1 MSLDRTI
8 NKMDDPPQT
17 PSSLSSSSPHL
28 PATPRQ
34 GHGALMAA
42 LGSSSGRYADFPS
55 SVKVWSRTEFL
66 SLLPDSMSSL
76 QTEQVKDLLLLDGLL
91 QRLSKPRSSGL

>member
-1 MSLDRTI
+1 
-8 NKMDDPPQT
+8 MDDPPQT
-17 PSSLSSSSPHL
+17 PSSLSSSSSPHL

-55 SVKVWSRTEFL
+55 LVKVWSRTEFF
-66 SLLPDSMSSL
+66 SLLPDLMSLL

-91 QRLSKPRSSGL
+91 QLLTELRSSGL